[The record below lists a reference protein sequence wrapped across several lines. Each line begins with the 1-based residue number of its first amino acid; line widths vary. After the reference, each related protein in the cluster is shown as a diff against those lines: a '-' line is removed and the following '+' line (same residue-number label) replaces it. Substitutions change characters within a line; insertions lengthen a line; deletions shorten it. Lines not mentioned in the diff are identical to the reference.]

1 MDAILFWSLIL
12 VGSGLFIY
20 LFHYKNMRII
30 QKLQKEGL
38 QKLEVVIELLKKN
51 NIK

>member
-1 MDAILFWSLIL
+1 MNTITIWIL
-12 VGSGLFIY
+12 VLIGLGLFVY
-20 LFHYKNMRII
+20 FVPYKNIKII